1 VGIPQIFDVRLSVFP
16 RLSFSKTRRT
26 PNCGPSGERFAMM
39 RKQIPRN
46 RAELTTKSEPFK
58 IRISHP
64 GREIQF
70 SCENLLLAGGPARYP
85 TLSEADRGKGVHG
98 KRVKS

>member
-1 VGIPQIFDVRLSVFP
+1 MWASRKIFYERLSVFP

-39 RKQIPRN
+39 RGRIPRN
-46 RAELTTKSEPFK
+46 RAELTTKSEPFE

-70 SCENLLLAGGPARYP
+70 SCENLLLALDPQDIRHSPRPIVA
-85 TLSEADRGKGVHG
+85 KGFMV
-98 KRVKS
+98 SA